1 MDKSNIKSR
10 PEVYQKPP
18 RMQKQSGMDQGR
30 ISEEMQR
37 NIQDTPN
44 VHRESRP
51 NNQQDHQQT
60 LFTKRPTRSPTGVDH
75 TRWAE
80 PDKAKPNQKSTEEQ
94 RRSPDT
100 MGAHA
105 FNDRRQ
111 RWKIAEMAHRR
122 KCREHM
128 EQRKREQADK
138 LFAERQWRLGAGV
151 LANGTAGNGFGN
163 GHRRRQS
170 SERRPRDQRNHGMA
184 HAQRQKR
191 AMAQQQQAMSRLFN
205 AIQAENIGLLTHM
218 ITKDRVPIDGKLM
231 SEDSTC
237 SFWTPLIYAARKGKA
252 LAVKRLL
259 KLGANVNFGQPH
271 GWSPIHHAAWNGH
284 QNVLDVLL
292 MCKGLNLNKLAQ
304 GWTVLHVATARG
316 HLNCVQLLLLHPKKQ
331 VDAFAVSLAPGPSY
345 NMTASELA
353 RIEGHQEIA
362 MWIQRFL
369 ADLSRKQVPVSF
381 DFLDFEQEALAKE
394 EVYQPGSFINKFSN
408 SPISHPRTFTHVPTE
423 ANTQLQPTRNPTQRP
438 SSTTTHLPQYIE
450 DPSVDA

>member
-1 MDKSNIKSR
+1 MDKPTNSR

-18 RMQKQSGMDQGR
+18 RMQKQDRMDQTR
-30 ISEEMQR
+30 ISED
-37 NIQDTPN
+37 IQDRNNRGTSEQ
-44 VHRESRP
+44 HH
-51 NNQQDHQQT
+51 NQQEQQQNIGN
-60 LFTKRPTRSPTGVDH
+60 FNKAVDN

-80 PDKAKPNQKSTEEQ
+80 PDKAKANQGNQNLTEGQ
-94 RRSPDT
+94 RRSPDSA
-100 MGAHA
+100 GAYE

-111 RWKIAEMAHRR
+111 RWKIAEMEHRR

-170 SERRPRDQRNHGMA
+170 SERRPRDRSHGMP
-184 HAQRQKR
+184 HAQRQNNIMS
-191 AMAQQQQAMSRLFN
+191 MAQQQQAISRLFN
-205 AIQAENIGLLTHM
+205 AIQAENIGLVTHM

-231 SEDSTC
+231 SDDSTC
-237 SFWTPLIYAARKGKA
+237 SFWTPLMFAARKGKA

-259 KLGANVNFGQPH
+259 ELGANVNFGQPH
-271 GWSPIHHAAWNGH
+271 GWSPMHHAAWNGH
-284 QNVLDVLL
+284 QNVLDELL
-292 MCKGLNLNKLAQ
+292 MCQGLNLNKRAQ

-316 HLNCVQLLLLHPKKQ
+316 HLNCVKLLMLHPKKQ
-331 VDAFAVSLAPGPSY
+331 VDAFAVSKAPGPSY

-362 MWIQRFL
+362 MWIQGFL

-381 DFLDFEQEALAKE
+381 DFLDFEQEACAKE
-394 EVYQPGSFINKFSN
+394 EVYQPGSFINKFSK
-408 SPISHPRTFTHVPTE
+408 PRTSHPRSFTQVPTE
-423 ANTQLQPTRNPTQRP
+423 ANEQLSPPTRNPTQRP
-438 SSTTTHLPQYIE
+438 SSTSTHFPQYIE
-450 DPSVDA
+450 DPSVDE